1 MSQPL
6 DNVFGLQE
14 QALNVH
20 GRRLRL
26 LSSNL
31 ANADTP
37 GFKARD
43 IDFRAALA
51 DASGNGHATTHR
63 THPDHMPV
71 QSDGADAGRTLY
83 RVPLQPSLD
92 GNTVDSQVEKSSFG
106 EASVRYE
113 SALTFLNRR
122 ISGLRAALR
131 SE

>member
-1 MSQPL
+1 MTHLFDGILGPQ
-6 DNVFGLQE
+6 Q

-20 GRRLRL
+20 GRRLEL
-26 LSSNL
+26 LSANI

-37 GFKARD
+37 GYKARD

-51 DASGNGHATTHR
+51 RATESTTVATR
-63 THPDHMPV
+63 TDPNHL
-71 QSDGADAGRTLY
+71 SLGSAAAGQGDPLY

-92 GNTVDSQVEKSSFG
+92 GNTVNTQVEKQAFA

-113 SALTFLNRR
+113 SALDFLNRR
-122 ISGLRAALR
+122 ISGLKSALR

>member
-1 MSQPL
+1 MTHPFNGVLGPQ
-6 DNVFGLQE
+6 Q
-14 QALNVH
+14 QALAVH
-20 GRRLRL
+20 ARRLEL
-26 LSSNL
+26 LSTNI

-51 DASGNGHATTHR
+51 RASETTATAAR
-63 THPDHMPV
+63 TDPNHLAV
-71 QSDGADAGRTLY
+71 STRVIQGEALY

-92 GNTVDSQVEKSSFG
+92 GNTVNTQVEKQEFA

-113 SALTFLNRR
+113 SALDFLNRR
-122 ISGLRAALR
+122 ISGLKSALR